1 MVTINRQFLIKIKV
15 PRKLFF
21 SPPAGSFMTPS
32 SSSFMLEDPMKCFHP
47 STWCPSYLK
56 QWEEITKAQHI
67 QRRVWLISAPKNT
80 PTCLPAATCRI
91 FPSFQSLAS
100 LSLFYLLCP
109 WQSSQ
114 VQTKWPQS
122 SNKETN
128 PAPAI
133 SYLTVGMRMLHWL
146 YCLAMKPSS

>member
-15 PRKLFF
+15 PRKLLFFPQQEALWHQAAPVLCWKTQWNASTLPPGAHRIWSSGRKSRKHSTSSVGFGWFLPPKTPPPASQQPPAEF
-21 SPPAGSFMTPS
+21 SPHF
-32 SSSFMLEDPMKCFHP
+32 
-47 STWCPSYLK
+47 
-56 QWEEITKAQHI
+56 
-67 QRRVWLISAPKNT
+67 RVWLP
-80 PTCLPAATCRI
+80 
-91 FPSFQSLAS
+91 F
-100 LSLFYLLCP
+100 SLFYLLCP
-109 WQSSQ
+109 RQSSQ

-133 SYLTVGMRMLHWL
+133 SYLTVGMRMLDWL